1 MQESLDRPEPARGT
15 ILLVEDDAAVRALFT
30 EVLHNQGYY
39 VIAAEDGTIGLE
51 LARTRIATFDAV
63 ITDSRMP
70 GIEGRELVS
79 KIRALRSTIPIL
91 VVSGGVDASAQSPD
105 PATVYLA
112 KPLSPQ
118 RLTVELRR
126 AIRAGSR

>member
-1 MQESLDRPEPARGT
+1 MQDPLDCAQSVRGT
-15 ILLVEDDAAVRALFT
+15 ILLVEDDAAVRSLFA

-39 VIAAEDGTIGLE
+39 VIAAEDGTVGLE
-51 LARTRIATFDAV
+51 IARARIASFDAV

-70 GIEGRELVS
+70 GIEGRELVT
-79 KIRALRSTIPIL
+79 KIRALRADIPIL
-91 VVSGGVDASAQSPD
+91 VVSGGIDASALSPD
-105 PATVYLA
+105 PTIVYLA

-126 AIRAGSR
+126 ALRSGSR